1 MSASLIGTWEFRE
14 QYARVRASWGLME
27 MLRIVKVW
35 QEFPQQWARYR
46 SRLCYQRCMPLALGD
61 AE

>member
-1 MSASLIGTWEFRE
+1 VVRRSAVH
-14 QYARVRASWGLME
+14 VRCA
-27 MLRIVKVW
+27 KVW

>member
-1 MSASLIGTWEFRE
+1 M
-14 QYARVRASWGLME
+14 RAKPHALSFTR
-27 MLRIVKVW
+27 MLRIAKVW